1 MFNSYQVEEEA
12 DEALHDYHVFVTTA
26 EVDDDLQIIVYY
38 AGRADLISHQYHVV
52 AKFQFANKDD
62 AISFM
67 KGENAHN
74 CRCLRTLEPTT
85 LPISTS

>member
-38 AGRADLISHQYHVV
+38 AGRADPISHQYHVV
-52 AKFQFANKDD
+52 AKFQFAYKDD
-62 AISFM
+62 AVNFM
-67 KGENAHN
+67 EGENA
-74 CRCLRTLEPTT
+74 
-85 LPISTS
+85 